1 MPKNNQKPKS
11 RKNRR
16 ASTPNVFVQ
25 NRNVEDED
33 QSAQDTSATTTEI
46 TAPRTRVRVERATR
60 SASVRS
66 EIYTRSQF
74 PAHTMGM
81 QKIGNGLDARLILA
95 HKARTFH

>member
-16 ASTPNVFVQ
+16 PSTPNVFVQ

-33 QSAQDTSATTTEI
+33 QSAQDTSATTTDI
-46 TAPRTRVRVERATR
+46 TTPRTRVRVERATR

-66 EIYTRSQF
+66 EIYTRSQS
-74 PAHTMGM
+74 AEL
-81 QKIGNGLDARLILA
+81 KKLAGL
-95 HKARTFH
+95 TFGIIIVLSVLTFVL

>member
-33 QSAQDTSATTTEI
+33 QSGQDTSATTTDI
-46 TAPRTRVRVERATR
+46 TTPRTRVRVERAIK

-66 EIYTRSQF
+66 EIYTRSQS
-74 PAHTMGM
+74 AEL
-81 QKIGNGLDARLILA
+81 KKLAGL
-95 HKARTFH
+95 TFGIIIVLSVLTFVL

>member
-33 QSAQDTSATTTEI
+33 QSAQDTSATTTDI
-46 TAPRTRVRVERATR
+46 TTPRTRVRVERATR
-60 SASVRS
+60 SSSVRS
-66 EIYTRSQF
+66 EIYTRSQS
-74 PAHTMGM
+74 AEL
-81 QKIGNGLDARLILA
+81 KKLAGL
-95 HKARTFH
+95 TFGIIIVLSVLTFVL

>member
-25 NRNVEDED
+25 NRNVEDQD
-33 QSAQDTSATTTEI
+33 QSAQDTSATSTDI
-46 TAPRTRVRVERATR
+46 TMPRTRARVERATR

-66 EIYTRSQF
+66 EIYTRSQS
-74 PAHTMGM
+74 AEL
-81 QKIGNGLDARLILA
+81 KKLAGL
-95 HKARTFH
+95 TFGIIIVLSVLTFVL

>member
-33 QSAQDTSATTTEI
+33 QSAQDTSATTTDI
-46 TAPRTRVRVERATR
+46 TTPRTRTRVRVERATR

-66 EIYTRSQF
+66 EIYTRSQS
-74 PAHTMGM
+74 AEL
-81 QKIGNGLDARLILA
+81 KKLAGL
-95 HKARTFH
+95 TFGIIIVLSVLTFVL

>member
-16 ASTPNVFVQ
+16 PSTPNVFVQ

-33 QSAQDTSATTTEI
+33 QSAQDTSATATNI
-46 TAPRTRVRVERATR
+46 TVPRTRVRVERATR

-66 EIYTRSQF
+66 EIYTRSQS
-74 PAHTMGM
+74 AEL
-81 QKIGNGLDARLILA
+81 KKLAGL
-95 HKARTFH
+95 TFGIIIVLSVLTFVL

>member
-33 QSAQDTSATTTEI
+33 QSAQDTSATTTDI
-46 TAPRTRVRVERATR
+46 AMPRTRVRVERAIK

-66 EIYTRSQF
+66 EIYTRSQS
-74 PAHTMGM
+74 AEL
-81 QKIGNGLDARLILA
+81 KKLAGL
-95 HKARTFH
+95 TFGIIIVLSVLTFVL